1 MLHHCDSTS
10 NSALI
15 LASSSGLSII
25 SMQVIARA
33 LAMSK
38 VYFWAFGSPAEKNKH
53 FTVIITL
60 FMVIYIYIYPE
71 LQL

>member
-1 MLHHCDSTS
+1 MLHHWDSTS

-15 LASSSGLSII
+15 LASRSGLSII

-38 VYFWAFGSPAEKNKH
+38 VYFWAFGSPTEKNKT
-53 FTVIITL
+53 FYSYYNTL
-60 FMVIYIYIYPE
+60 YRDINIS
-71 LQL
+71 

>member
-1 MLHHCDSTS
+1 MLHHWDSTS

-38 VYFWAFGSPAEKNKH
+38 VYFWAFGSPTEKNKT
-53 FTVIITL
+53 F
-60 FMVIYIYIYPE
+60 YS
-71 LQL
+71 

>member
-1 MLHHCDSTS
+1 MLHHWDSSS

-15 LASSSGLSII
+15 LASSSGLSIT

-38 VYFWAFGSPAEKNKH
+38 VYFWAFGSPVEKEI
-53 FTVIITL
+53 FTVKTL
-60 FMVIYIYIYPE
+60 YCNLYPKV
-71 LQL
+71 

>member
-1 MLHHCDSTS
+1 MGHQYLLKIGKFYYMLHHWDSTS

-38 VYFWAFGSPAEKNKH
+38 VYFWAFGSPAEKNKT
-53 FTVIITL
+53 F
-60 FMVIYIYIYPE
+60 YS
-71 LQL
+71 